1 VTAFAIFALTTAGPV
16 QIQRISRERAPLSMM
31 VLGRGSERLAVSD
44 RYDDFVYP
52 GGGPVE
58 KFLGPFPEGG
68 FRLEV
73 SAPID
78 SGDSWQLA
86 AFMAHAVVAAGSHSL
101 CRDVEE
107 AEAILCLT
115 GTVDFDGLIGGVGH
129 IAEKMQAARDDL
141 TRWRQGDVAPVFIV
155 PSGDDHDRLLANDPG
170 SGLAIQGAETVS
182 ELCAVLDIPLAP
194 VSSPIEVEKPRPSP
208 EKTARGGKWAWPVVA
223 VVVAAGAYAV
233 FGQLDPQPTLIM
245 PESSPVQEPAPKS
258 AALSPPAA
266 ADTTTTKPKPAK
278 ITQVATPKSMPK
290 TVSKTVSKTAP
301 KDVNI
306 EPRKPRLSIL
316 ERHAPLGHACA
327 EVYFGAVRPML
338 RPVPLAGQN
347 LFKTSRG
354 PTLCGFVVR
363 IELGQKEV
371 YAVAGLETLAGRLV
385 GTLRPPPD
393 LSGRRAVKGRH
404 DWTLDLP
411 HHVKTPVSYRM
422 SLTTSSTVMRRGL
435 APTGGKTI
443 SLQHDIRR

>member
-1 VTAFAIFALTTAGPV
+1 MTAFAIFALTTAGPV

-223 VVVAAGAYAV
+223 VVVAALVVPA
-233 FGQLDPQPTLIM
+233 GQTGGLVGLIGRW
-245 PESSPVQEPAPKS
+245 
-258 AALSPPAA
+258 AAEGIREGEML
-266 ADTTTTKPKPAK
+266 
-278 ITQVATPKSMPK
+278 
-290 TVSKTVSKTAP
+290 
-301 KDVNI
+301 
-306 EPRKPRLSIL
+306 LL
-316 ERHAPLGHACA
+316 C
-327 EVYFGAVRPML
+327 AVRAQPKIL
-338 RPVPLAGQN
+338 LHVRVARP
-347 LFKTSRG
+347 
-354 PTLCGFVVR
+354 GFQA
-363 IELGQKEV
+363 IG
-371 YAVAGLETLAGRLV
+371 V
-385 GTLRPPPD
+385 G
-393 LSGRRAVKGRH
+393 
-404 DWTLDLP
+404 
-411 HHVKTPVSYRM
+411 
-422 SLTTSSTVMRRGL
+422 
-435 APTGGKTI
+435 
-443 SLQHDIRR
+443 